1 MKKILITGIT
11 GFVGKNLA
19 IYLHQNGYEIY
30 GLGRTIPEKEDWH
43 VKTIKAFYSYDDAI
57 DYNHFD
63 TIIHTAGKAHDL
75 KNVSNEQAYF
85 IANTELTE
93 KIYSQFSISNA
104 RKFIYFS
111 SVKAVADTVDEE
123 YLIEDI
129 IPNPKTPYGQS
140 KLKAEQY
147 ILNQVTPSDKLV
159 YILRPSMIHGPGNKG
174 NLNLLFS
181 VIQKGIP
188 YPLGTFDNKRS
199 FTSIENVLFIIQELI
214 EKTIDPGVYNVCDD
228 EPVSTN
234 ELIRLIAKS
243 CGKKPKILYI
253 PKVIMIAIA
262 AIGDVLHIPLN
273 SERLKKL
280 TESYVASNKK
290 LTSAL
295 GIKRLPVSS
304 KEGLIRTFQ
313 SFNNQ

>member
-1 MKKILITGIT
+1 MKKILVTGSY
-11 GFVGKNLA
+11 GFVGSNIAKHFSEYENINTTALDVIEGGKNL
-19 IYLHQNGYEIY
+19 YH
-30 GLGRTIPEKEDWH
+30 
-43 VKTIKAFYSYDDAI
+43 SYVSWENLDQI
-57 DYNHFD
+57 NWNSLD
-63 TIIHTAGKAHDL
+63 TIIHLAGKAHDT
-75 KNVSNEQAYF
+75 NNSSDPQSYF
-85 IANTELTE
+85 EINYGLT
-93 KIYSQFSISNA
+93 KIVFDKYLQSDA
-104 RKFIYFS
+104 KKFIYFS